1 MLKRVASAIFLLS
14 FAISSVGRIMDR
26 TEAWAAQHVYRFK
39 HLSPN
44 QTGQSTAE
52 VHKLDKREKQ
62 TRLLEDGSVLHVSFL
77 RSSFTPPAADAFA
90 RTLTGFVAH
99 LNSRP
104 LSSRAP
110 PTLLFI

>member
-1 MLKRVASAIFLLS
+1 MKRIASAIFLLS

-26 TEAWAAQHVYRFK
+26 TEAWAAQHVYRLK
-39 HLSPN
+39 HLYPN
-44 QTGQSTAE
+44 GTGHSTAE

-62 TRLLEDGSVLHVSFL
+62 TRLLEDGSVLHVSIL
-77 RSSFTPPAADAFA
+77 RAPHTPPTADAFA
-90 RTLTGFVAH
+90 RIGTGFVAN

-110 PTLLFI
+110 PVPLFV